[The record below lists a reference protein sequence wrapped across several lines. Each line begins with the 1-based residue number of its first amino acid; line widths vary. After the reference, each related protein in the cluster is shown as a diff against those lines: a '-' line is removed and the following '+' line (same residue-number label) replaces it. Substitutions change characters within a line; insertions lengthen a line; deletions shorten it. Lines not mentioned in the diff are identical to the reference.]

1 MPMSPTGKDEPFQPA
16 EGAFS
21 PAQLIRTEAA
31 ALEALAA
38 RLDGAMADSFWR
50 AVDMI
55 VHCGQQKG
63 RVVVTGMGKS
73 GIIAQKIAATLS
85 STGSPALFLHPA
97 EAVHGDLGVLMPGDV
112 VIALSA
118 SGETEE
124 ILRLLATVKRKGDAL
139 ITFCCNLQSTLAAA
153 SDVALDCSVEREAC
167 GLNLAPTA
175 STTSML
181 ALGDA
186 LAVAV
191 SLRKGF
197 RAEDFAELHPGG
209 KLGKQLAK
217 VRESMHT
224 GEDVPVV
231 APLTTMADVIF
242 EMSSKKL
249 GMTTVQESGRLRG
262 VISDSN
268 LRRIGARRRR
278 GSGQDGR
285 RGDERASTH
294 DCRGRARGQGVGDP
308 RRAQDYVARRRQR
321 GAKGRRRCAS
331 ARSVGCG
338 ADLTKWGE
346 VHGQNRAENRLRDV
360 FALRGHLPITPFKF
374 SRLPGRHEFRRINLN
389 HMAFVGGS
397 STDNC
402 TDPMDFILGVPPA
415 HCGAGICGPRHM
427 HLGRNF
433 SFRFQLRF
441 PLGSS

>member
-1 MPMSPTGKDEPFQPA
+1 MSSHKQEDAFQPA
-16 EGAFS
+16 A
-21 PAQLIRTEAA
+21 LVRTEAA
-31 ALEALAA
+31 ALEVLAA
-38 RLDGAMADSFWR
+38 RLDGPMAAPFAR
-50 AVDMI
+50 AVEMI
-55 VHCGQQKG
+55 LRCGEQNG

-139 ITFCCNLQSTLAAA
+139 ISFSCNLESTLALS

-175 STTSML
+175 STTAML

-217 VRESMHT
+217 VRELMHA
-224 GEDVPVV
+224 GEEIPAVT
-231 APLTTMADVIF
+231 PLTPMADVIF

-249 GMTTVQESGRLRG
+249 GITTVQEDGRLLG
-262 VISDSN
+262 VISDGD
-268 LRRIGARRRR
+268 LRRLLEREGGAALSKTAGETMNPHPRTIA
-278 GSGQDGR
+278 
-285 RGDERASTH
+285 GDELAAKALAILEERKITSLVVVDADQKVEGIVHLH
-294 DCRGRARGQGVGDP
+294 DLWGVE
-308 RRAQDYVARRRQR
+308 
-321 GAKGRRRCAS
+321 
-331 ARSVGCG
+331 
-338 ADLTKWGE
+338 L
-346 VHGQNRAENRLRDV
+346 
-360 FALRGHLPITPFKF
+360 I
-374 SRLPGRHEFRRINLN
+374 
-389 HMAFVGGS
+389 
-397 STDNC
+397 
-402 TDPMDFILGVPPA
+402 
-415 HCGAGICGPRHM
+415 
-427 HLGRNF
+427 
-433 SFRFQLRF
+433 
-441 PLGSS
+441 